1 MPIINPNKVADILR
15 EVSASTIEPRFQ
27 ALQKDE
33 IHTKSG
39 PNDFVTIADIEAEE
53 KLTTILR
60 DLLPGSYVVG
70 EEAVSRG
77 ETSLD
82 DLETESGAIWIIDPV
97 DGTGNYARGEPV
109 YGCIVALVQN
119 NQTVMGWI
127 YDIPNNRMGI
137 GEQGSGAFIND
148 NKQGYAAFDGDIK
161 DQRGF
166 ISSKFLPTKMREALA
181 PVLESEFGNTKP
193 RMCCAHEY
201 LDILDG
207 TAGFSLYSRI
217 RAWDHLAGAM
227 MLKEAGGDVRKWDGS
242 EHKPSDQRGGLI
254 CAPSEEIRNQIFD
267 LLLKGYV

>member
-1 MPIINPNKVADILR
+1 MKAIAPDTIADIIR
-15 EVSASTIEPRFQ
+15 DVSATTIEPRFQ

-53 KLTTILR
+53 KLTAILK
-60 DLLPGSYVVG
+60 DILPGSYVVG

-82 DLETESGAIWIIDPV
+82 DLETETGPIWIIDPV
-97 DGTGNYARGEPV
+97 DGTGNFARGEPV
-109 YGCIVALVQN
+109 YGCIVALIKD

-137 GEQGSGAFIND
+137 GELGSGAFIND
-148 NKQGYAAFDGDIK
+148 TQKHYTPYDGALK

-166 ISSKFLPTKMREALA
+166 ISSKFLPPKMREELT
-181 PVLESEFGNTKP
+181 PVLKSEFGNIEPK
-193 RMCCAHEY
+193 MCCAHEY

-207 TAGFSLYSRI
+207 KAHFSLYSRI

-227 MLKEAGGDVRKWDGS
+227 MLQEAGGDVRKWNGS
-242 EHKPSDQRGGLI
+242 IHKPSDQRGGII
-254 CAPSEEIRNQIFD
+254 CAPNDEIRSQMFEM
-267 LLLKGYV
+267 LLKDYV